1 MLIYLTDGLFENL
14 LVIAL
19 VVFAVGIMNSIFSYL
34 YNILFH
40 KYSLKTISKIQV
52 KVAEETMKL
61 EVSELD
67 SQSSGVF
74 IDRVNNDTREIIN
87 IFSDLGDGII
97 DVIGNV
103 GVLVAIFFI
112 NKVMF
117 VYFVVVITIIYVLE
131 HIRMK
136 KFFELDKKRRELS
149 EKNTGLV
156 SELVRGVRDIKTLN
170 IENNFLKKAKEKLVE
185 SNKESY
191 KMQKVN
197 VKYNF
202 LTGTVQDLSK
212 LLLIVLGVYLC
223 LNNQLTTEEIFAQS
237 GLELGKSI
245 FSSFNIVTKVKL
257 KQNGYI
263 EDAKVSKKLPN
274 IIQIEV
280 KEREKM
286 FQIETKTGYFI
297 DIDEQGYIIDCSQE
311 RENLIV
317 ITGMEITEE
326 NIEQKKRLENEDL
339 NIRMENIL
347 HIKKET
353 EQIGI
358 FEKITAIQI
367 GEEYILKLDND
378 GITINLGDCTDLKNK
393 IYYVQSI
400 LEKEAGNQREIIA
413 FMHYP
418 PVTQSLLSNNGE
430 SEFIDLMKKYNIK
443 RCYYGHLHGQAH
455 KDAIEGNVEGIE
467 LKLISADYLDFDL
480 LKL

>member
-1 MLIYLTDGLFENL
+1 MPSKN
-14 LVIAL
+14 
-19 VVFAVGIMNSIFSYL
+19 NSGRM
-34 YNILFH
+34 
-40 KYSLKTISKIQV
+40 SKQ
-52 KVAEETMKL
+52 
-61 EVSELD
+61 
-67 SQSSGVF
+67 
-74 IDRVNNDTREIIN
+74 REIEIKKRKKRKIRLI
-87 IFSDLGDGII
+87 IFL
-97 DVIGNV
+97 
-103 GVLVAIFFI
+103 LL
-112 NKVMF
+112 
-117 VYFVVVITIIYVLE
+117 VVVIGIITYLLKSPTFALKDVE
-131 HIRMK
+131 
-136 KFFELDKKRRELS
+136 
-149 EKNTGLV
+149 
-156 SELVRGVRDIKTLN
+156 IK
-170 IENNFLKKAKEKLVE
+170 
-185 SNKESY
+185 
-191 KMQKVN
+191 
-197 VKYNF
+197 
-202 LTGTVQDLSK
+202 G
-212 LLLIVLGVYLC
+212 
-223 LNNQLTTEEIFAQS
+223 NNQLTTEEIFAQS

-286 FQIETKTGYFI
+286 FQIETKTRYFI

-358 FEKITAIQI
+358 FEKLTSIQI

-400 LEKEAGNQREIIA
+400 LEKEAGNRGTIN
-413 FMHYP
+413 
-418 PVTQSLLSNNGE
+418 VNGN
-430 SEFIDLMKKYNIK
+430 LN
-443 RCYYGHLHGQAH
+443 
-455 KDAIEGNVEGIE
+455 EGFLPYFTAE
-467 LKLISADYLDFDL
+467 
-480 LKL
+480 

>member
-1 MLIYLTDGLFENL
+1 MPSKT
-14 LVIAL
+14 
-19 VVFAVGIMNSIFSYL
+19 NSGRM
-34 YNILFH
+34 
-40 KYSLKTISKIQV
+40 SKQ
-52 KVAEETMKL
+52 
-61 EVSELD
+61 
-67 SQSSGVF
+67 
-74 IDRVNNDTREIIN
+74 REIEIKKRKKRKIRLI
-87 IFSDLGDGII
+87 IFL
-97 DVIGNV
+97 
-103 GVLVAIFFI
+103 LL
-112 NKVMF
+112 
-117 VYFVVVITIIYVLE
+117 VVVIGIITYLLKSPTFALKDVE
-131 HIRMK
+131 
-136 KFFELDKKRRELS
+136 
-149 EKNTGLV
+149 
-156 SELVRGVRDIKTLN
+156 IK
-170 IENNFLKKAKEKLVE
+170 
-185 SNKESY
+185 
-191 KMQKVN
+191 
-197 VKYNF
+197 
-202 LTGTVQDLSK
+202 G
-212 LLLIVLGVYLC
+212 
-223 LNNQLTTEEIFAQS
+223 NNQLTTEEIFAQS

-358 FEKITAIQI
+358 FEKLTSIQI

-400 LEKEAGNQREIIA
+400 LEKEAGNRGTIN
-413 FMHYP
+413 
-418 PVTQSLLSNNGE
+418 VNGN
-430 SEFIDLMKKYNIK
+430 LN
-443 RCYYGHLHGQAH
+443 
-455 KDAIEGNVEGIE
+455 EGFLPYFTTE
-467 LKLISADYLDFDL
+467 
-480 LKL
+480 

>member
-1 MLIYLTDGLFENL
+1 MP
-14 LVIAL
+14 
-19 VVFAVGIMNSIFSYL
+19 S
-34 YNILFH
+34 
-40 KYSLKTISKIQV
+40 KKISGRMSKQR
-52 KVAEETMKL
+52 EL
-61 EVSELD
+61 E
-67 SQSSGVF
+67 
-74 IDRVNNDTREIIN
+74 I
-87 IFSDLGDGII
+87 
-97 DVIGNV
+97 
-103 GVLVAIFFI
+103 
-112 NKVMF
+112 
-117 VYFVVVITIIYVLE
+117 
-131 HIRMK
+131 
-136 KFFELDKKRRELS
+136 KKR
-149 EKNTGLV
+149 
-156 SELVRGVRDIKTLN
+156 
-170 IENNFLKKAKEKLVE
+170 KKRKIRLII
-185 SNKESY
+185 
-191 KMQKVN
+191 
-197 VKYNF
+197 F
-202 LTGTVQDLSK
+202 
-212 LLLIVLGVYLC
+212 LLLIIIIGITMFLIKSPYFALVDVEIKG
-223 LNNQLTTEEIFAQS
+223 NSQLTNEEIYTQS

-245 FSSFNIVTKVKL
+245 FSSLDIVTKVRL

-358 FEKITAIQI
+358 FEKLTSIQI

-400 LEKEAGNQREIIA
+400 LEKEAGNRGTIN
-413 FMHYP
+413 
-418 PVTQSLLSNNGE
+418 VNGN
-430 SEFIDLMKKYNIK
+430 LN
-443 RCYYGHLHGQAH
+443 
-455 KDAIEGNVEGIE
+455 EGFLPYFTAE
-467 LKLISADYLDFDL
+467 
-480 LKL
+480 